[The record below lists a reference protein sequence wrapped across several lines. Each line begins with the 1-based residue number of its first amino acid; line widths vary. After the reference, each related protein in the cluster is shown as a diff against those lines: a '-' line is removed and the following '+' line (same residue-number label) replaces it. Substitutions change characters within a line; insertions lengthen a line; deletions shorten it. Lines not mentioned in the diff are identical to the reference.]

1 MVVQAL
7 GEVVRAPSILSC
19 GRMLAW
25 VSSRSMIPVAG
36 IVDAHVTCQVPLP
49 VVHTGQLSL
58 ICIGK
63 LFSLPLGC

>member
-7 GEVVRAPSILSC
+7 GEVIRAPTILYC

-25 VSSRSMIPVAG
+25 VASRSMIPVAG

-49 VVHTGQLSL
+49 VIHTGQLGL
-58 ICIGK
+58 
-63 LFSLPLGC
+63 LFLGELFPALGS